1 MLYALDLSFPLNKTP
16 KYTTMTWLFEGKP
29 FHSCE
34 GYYGFIYEITCKK
47 TGRSYIGRKYFTK
60 AKTLQPLKGRVNKR
74 RSRVDSDWQ
83 NYWGSST
90 ILQEDIIKKGESNF
104 ERKILR
110 LCKTRGE
117 VNYWEVKVMFEKDVL
132 SAKLPNGDYKY
143 YNENIM
149 MKFTRSNIGG

>member
-1 MLYALDLSFPLNKTP
+1 M
-16 KYTTMTWLFEGKP
+16 
-29 FHSCE
+29 
-34 GYYGFIYEITCKK
+34 
-47 TGRSYIGRKYFTK
+47 
-60 AKTLQPLKGRVNKR
+60 KGRVNKR

-149 MKFTRSNIGG
+149 MLSMANKITAAGILALVIWVICTLI

>member
-1 MLYALDLSFPLNKTP
+1 M
-16 KYTTMTWLFEGKP
+16 
-29 FHSCE
+29 
-34 GYYGFIYEITCKK
+34 
-47 TGRSYIGRKYFTK
+47 
-60 AKTLQPLKGRVNKR
+60 KGRVNKR
-74 RSRVDSDWQ
+74 RSRVESDWQ

-90 ILQEDIIKKGESNF
+90 ILTEDVLRKGEHNF
-104 ERKILR
+104 RRKILR

-117 VNYWEVKVMFEKDVL
+117 VNYWEVKIMFEKDVL

>member
-1 MLYALDLSFPLNKTP
+1 MLYALVLSFPLNKTP

-29 FHSCE
+29 FKSCE

-47 TGRSYIGRKYFTK
+47 TGKSYIGRKYYTK

-74 RSRVDSDWQ
+74 RSRVDSDCQ

>member
-1 MLYALDLSFPLNKTP
+1 MLYALVLSFPLNKTP

-29 FHSCE
+29 FKSCE
-34 GYYGFIYEITCKK
+34 GNYGFIYEITCKK
-47 TGRSYIGRKYFTK
+47 TGKSYIGRKYFTK

-143 YNENIM
+143 YNENISR
-149 MKFTRSNIGG
+149 KFTRSNIGG